1 MKRISWWLSASMV
14 VLILAAFV
22 SVAQA
27 QRRGG
32 TRMAGGPAAQN
43 LCSSAVTIT
52 NGLSAIEILAKPTPD
67 QQAALNELKAVAKLN
82 VDAMAAVCAGAY
94 PATLPE
100 RIAASEKR
108 LDAALT
114 AIRKLK
120 PAAEK
125 FYASLDEEQKA
136 EASSLLVL
144 PGV

>member
-1 MKRISWWLSASMV
+1 MKRISWLSSASV
-14 VLILAAFV
+14 VILILAELA

-32 TRMAGGPAAQN
+32 VHGLALQT
-43 LCSSAVTIT
+43 LCTSAVTVT
-52 NGLSAIEILAKPTPD
+52 NGLSAIEILAKPTPE

-82 VDAMAAVCAGAY
+82 VDAMTAVCAGPY

-100 RIAASEKR
+100 RLTASEKR
-108 LDAALT
+108 LDAAL
-114 AIRKLK
+114 AGIRRLK

-125 FYASLDEEQKA
+125 FYATLNDEQKA

-144 PGV
+144 PGI